1 MFNGI
6 IEQTAT
12 VLNSIE
18 GAKFRRLILDISWD
32 DIRLGDSVA
41 VNGVCLTVAEKTATE
56 THYDV
61 VEETLLRSNLG
72 QLQVGDTV
80 HVERSLRVG
89 DRVDGHF
96 VQGHVDGVGL
106 LIDQVN
112 TPAEWRLRIEANTDV
127 AKYLIP
133 KGSICIDGVSLTIAA
148 VRGNVFEVALI
159 PTTLQRTLLGKRL
172 PGYRFNLEGDIL
184 SKTAITWLE
193 RQRQ

>member
-18 GAKFRRLILDISWD
+18 GAKFRRLILNISWD
-32 DIRLGDSVA
+32 DLRLGDSVA
-41 VNGVCLTVAEKTATE
+41 VNGVCLTVAEKTSTE

-61 VEETLLRSNLG
+61 IEETLQKTNLG
-72 QLQVGDTV
+72 QLQVGDSV

-89 DRVDGHF
+89 DRIDGHF

-106 LIDQVN
+106 LIDQINNPV
-112 TPAEWRLRIEANTDV
+112 EWRLRIEVSADL

-133 KGSICIDGVSLTIAA
+133 KGSICIDGVSLTLAA
-148 VRGNVFEVALI
+148 VRDNVFEVALI
-159 PTTLQRTLLGKRL
+159 PTTLQRTLLGKRS
-172 PGYRFNLEGDIL
+172 PGYRFNIEGDIL
-184 SKTAITWLE
+184 SKTTITWLE

>member
-6 IEQTAT
+6 IEETAT

-18 GAKFRRLILDISWD
+18 GAKFRRLILNISWD
-32 DIRLGDSVA
+32 DLRLGDSVA
-41 VNGVCLTVAEKTATE
+41 VNGVCLTVAEKSGTE

-61 VEETLLRSNLG
+61 IDETLQKTNLG
-72 QLQVGDTV
+72 QLQVGDSV

-89 DRVDGHF
+89 DRIDGHF

-106 LIDQVN
+106 LIDQINNPV
-112 TPAEWRLRIEANTDV
+112 EWRLRIEVSVDL

-133 KGSICIDGVSLTIAA
+133 KGSICIDGVSLTLAA
-148 VRGNVFEVALI
+148 VRDNVFEVALI
-159 PTTLQRTLLGKRL
+159 PTTLQRTLLGKRS
-172 PGYRFNLEGDIL
+172 PGYRFNIEGDIL
-184 SKTAITWLE
+184 SKTTITWLE